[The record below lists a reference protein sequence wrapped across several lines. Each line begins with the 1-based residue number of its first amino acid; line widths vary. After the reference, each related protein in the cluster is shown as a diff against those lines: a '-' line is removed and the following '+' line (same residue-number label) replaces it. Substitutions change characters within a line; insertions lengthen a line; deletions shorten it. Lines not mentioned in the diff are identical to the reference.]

1 MRSLLVIGMLC
12 WGWIAYAQDGR
23 LPLEHFVTQKAEI
36 LLKEHVQEV
45 HPEIKPYSYWT
56 LQKYAPAPDSAVDF
70 ERLAFRTEERSIY
83 VRATPRLALNGFNQG
98 GSNYKRGMTGLGGV
112 ALGLGIKNRFYVN
125 VEGLIGYTNPASYY
139 HKMVDSLGVMPGFGY
154 VRKSGDENRGFDY
167 NQLTLCAAFKAS
179 KHFEFFMG
187 RGNHFIGEGYR
198 SVFLSDF
205 ASNYN
210 YLRTDMSVWRIK
222 YMMMYTQMRQSAD
235 YPLRMHPLTNKYAVM
250 HYLSLNLTKW
260 WSVGA
265 FESVV
270 WESEDSVMK
279 RGFDFNYL
287 NPAIFFRPVE
297 YGMGSSDNS
306 LLGFSSSLRPTKD
319 ITLYGQFLLDE
330 FLFGEW
336 SSSMRK
342 AISGDSTILTGYWA
356 NKQSYQLGV
365 KYLEPLGWKS
375 ASVLAEVNIVRPF
388 TYGHSNPRQSYTHLN
403 QSLAHPLGSNF
414 IEWVQVTT
422 WQPGPWKFAL
432 FATYSRK
439 GYSNQI
445 AFMGED
451 PLISNREHDEINRE
465 HGNFLTQGRRVDVGN
480 LRMVAGY
487 TLIESWNL
495 RAEAVAHYRGERSAG
510 EKRDMIYFGL
520 GVRTALWNNYQNL

>member
-1 MRSLLVIGMLC
+1 VRLGWLIVIIGLSLNGF
-12 WGWIAYAQDGR
+12 GQDGV
-23 LPLEHFVTQKAEI
+23 LPLEHFVSQKAEL
-36 LLKEHVQEV
+36 LLKEHAEEA
-45 HPEIKPYSYWT
+45 HPEIKPYSFWT
-56 LQKYAPAPDSAVDF
+56 IQHYTEAPDSNLDF
-70 ERLAFRTEERSIY
+70 VRTAFKRQEKTYIR
-83 VRATPRLALNGFNQG
+83 VAPRIGVNGFNQG
-98 GSNYKRGMTGLGGV
+98 GSTFNQGIRSIGGLAVGM
-112 ALGLGIKNRFYVN
+112 GIKNRFYLN
-125 VEGLIGYTNPASYY
+125 VEGMIGYETPASYY
-139 HKMVDSLGVMPGFGY
+139 GKIIDSLGVMPGFGY
-154 VRKSGDENRGFDY
+154 VRRSSDF
-167 NQLTLCAAFKAS
+167 NQLTILAAFKAS
-179 KHFEFFMG
+179 KQFEFFAG
-187 RGNHFIGEGYR
+187 RGKNFIGEGYR

-205 ASNYN
+205 TSNYN
-210 YLRTDMSVWRIK
+210 FLRADMHVWKVK
-222 YMMMYTQMRQSAD
+222 YMVLYAQMRQSHD
-235 YPLRMHPLTNKYAVM
+235 YPDRMHPLTDKYATM

-265 FESVV
+265 FESIV

-306 LLGFSSSLRPTKD
+306 LLGFSSTIRPAKGV
-319 ITLYGQFLLDE
+319 TLYGQFLLDE

-342 AISGDSTILTGYWA
+342 VITGDSTTLTGYWA

-365 KYLEPLGWKS
+365 KYIEPLCWKDL
-375 ASVLAEVNIVRPF
+375 SVLAEVNIVRPF
-388 TYGHSNPRQSYTHLN
+388 TYGHSNPRQSYVHMN

-422 WQPGPWKFAL
+422 WQPGPWRFAL
-432 FATYSRK
+432 FSTYARK

-480 LRMVAGY
+480 LRLVAGY
-487 TLIESWNL
+487 TIIESWNL
-495 RAEAVAHYRGERSAG
+495 RAEAVVHYRVERTAV
-510 EKRDMIYFGL
+510 KTRDMIYFGL
-520 GVRTALWNNYQNL
+520 GIRTALWNNYRNL